1 VRNKKAAGILL
12 MVIGVMLVVIFYR
25 QNRQSEEIVSEVTP
39 VLVAKKREVGEPIG
53 EFEKRITKKFFGTY
67 VTPNNS
73 PVIPER
79 FRGYH
84 TGVDV
89 EYADVEGEVEVRA
102 VAKGEVL
109 VSRNASGYGGVMVIE
124 HEIRGEKYFMIYG
137 HLQQKSM
144 LKVGEKVENGEKI
157 GILGKGYSL
166 ETDGERRHLHFGISK
181 TNNIRGY
188 SENEA
193 ELKSN
198 WIDPVV
204 FILHG

>member
-1 VRNKKAAGILL
+1 

-73 PVIPER
+73 PVSPER